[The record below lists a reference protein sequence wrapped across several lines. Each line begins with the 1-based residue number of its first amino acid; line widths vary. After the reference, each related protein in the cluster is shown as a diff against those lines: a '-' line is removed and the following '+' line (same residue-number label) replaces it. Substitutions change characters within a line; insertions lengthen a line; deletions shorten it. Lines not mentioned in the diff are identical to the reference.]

1 MTVGEMIYKL
11 RKERKLSRRKL
22 GEISGIT
29 EGMIRHYE
37 LGERN
42 PKVKTLQK
50 FANIFGVPVDY
61 FMDIEANDEIISKRL
76 IENHGDVGMFEQLKI
91 LSEELNI
98 SVPALVYKS
107 IIQGFEVIR
116 SGVAGVNPAII
127 DNDLKTAI
135 ERLKEKGANVN
146 AEEN

>member
-1 MTVGEMIYKL
+1 MTVGDKIKLL
-11 RKERKLSRRKL
+11 RKERNLTQEKF
-22 GEISGIT
+22 GELCGVSDVT
-29 EGMIRHYE
+29 IRHYE
-37 LGERN
+37 LGLRN